1 MVSRRLVWADSLKGI
16 LIILV
21 VLVRAIQV
29 VLGQGCFDNHLW
41 NLIYSFHMA
50 AFFAVSGWFAYKG
63 AEITWGGLKMVCK
76 KRCQQLLVPY
86 VIWSIISFCI
96 SGDYSF
102 NNLSALL
109 LFPDKYFWFLW
120 ILFWICIVFS
130 LSRYL
135 SVKVNVDEMW
145 GIAIASII
153 MIVAMVAFDF
163 RMFGFQF
170 LAYCFIFYVLG
181 YCMHR
186 FEFLQFSNKYV
197 LMSLSVLW
205 FLLAWSWNMHKL
217 PNWFPENFPIPTTL
231 VQYAYRGLTASIAVI
246 VMLNIVPKLL
256 NGSDRLNSYISRL
269 GAYSLGIYVC
279 HLCFMG
285 SLYKGIDTLFP
296 SFPIWL
302 DVVILFTLSLV
313 TTVFIVE
320 VLKRNC
326 VTAKLL
332 LGK

>member
-21 VLVRAIQV
+21 VLGHAIQV

-63 AEITWGGLKMVCK
+63 AGITWGGLKMVCK

-135 SVKVNVDEMW
+135 SVKVNMDELW

-153 MIVAMVAFDF
+153 MIVDMVAFVF

-170 LAYCFIFYVLG
+170 LAYYFIFYVLG

-186 FEFLQFSNKYV
+186 FEFLRFSNKYV

-217 PNWFPENFPIPTTL
+217 PNWFPENFPISTTL

-246 VMLNIVPKLL
+246 VMLSIVPKLL
-256 NGSDRLNSYISRL
+256 NGFDRLNSYISRL

-302 DVVILFTLSLV
+302 DVVILFTLSLS
-313 TTVFIVE
+313 TTIFIVE
-320 VLKRNC
+320 ILKRNC
-326 VTAKLL
+326 VTAKLF

>member
-1 MVSRRLVWADSLKGI
+1 MVSHRLVWADSLKGI

-21 VLVRAIQV
+21 VLGHAIQV

-63 AEITWGGLKMVCK
+63 AGITWGGLKMVCK

-135 SVKVNVDEMW
+135 SVKVNMDEVW

-153 MIVAMVAFDF
+153 MIVAM
-163 RMFGFQF
+163 
-170 LAYCFIFYVLG
+170 
-181 YCMHR
+181 
-186 FEFLQFSNKYV
+186 
-197 LMSLSVLW
+197 
-205 FLLAWSWNMHKL
+205 
-217 PNWFPENFPIPTTL
+217 IPDN
-231 VQYAYRGLTASIAVI
+231 R
-246 VMLNIVPKLL
+246 
-256 NGSDRLNSYISRL
+256 
-269 GAYSLGIYVC
+269 
-279 HLCFMG
+279 
-285 SLYKGIDTLFP
+285 
-296 SFPIWL
+296 
-302 DVVILFTLSLV
+302 
-313 TTVFIVE
+313 
-320 VLKRNC
+320 
-326 VTAKLL
+326 
-332 LGK
+332 

>member
-1 MVSRRLVWADSLKGI
+1 MEFDLFISH
-16 LIILV
+16 
-21 VLVRAIQV
+21 
-29 VLGQGCFDNHLW
+29 GCL
-41 NLIYSFHMA
+41 
-50 AFFAVSGWFAYKG
+50 FAVSGWFAYKG
-63 AEITWGGLKMVCK
+63 AEITWGLKMVCK
-76 KRCQQLLVPY
+76 KRCQQLLAPY

-170 LAYCFIFYVLG
+170 LAYYFIFYVLG

-217 PNWFPENFPIPTTL
+217 PNWFPENFPIPTTV
-231 VQYAYRGLTASIAVI
+231 VQYVYRGLTASIAVI

-256 NGSDRLNSYISRL
+256 NGSNRLNSYISRL

-313 TTVFIVE
+313 TTLFIVE